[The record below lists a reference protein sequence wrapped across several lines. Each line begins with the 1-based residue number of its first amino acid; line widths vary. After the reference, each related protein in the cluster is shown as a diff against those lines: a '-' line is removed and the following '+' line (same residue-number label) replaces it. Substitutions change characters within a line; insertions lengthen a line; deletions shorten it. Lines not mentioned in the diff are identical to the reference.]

1 MVLVGHQLALMHAA
15 DVVHGDL
22 TTSNMMVR
30 SRANPQ
36 QSSALTDPPDDDD
49 DDEIIFIDFGL
60 SSVSSA
66 TEDKAVDIYVLE
78 RAFLSTHPNSTH
90 LFEQVLESYTERVD
104 DLWSRGAWRKA
115 TAGPGEGTGKKSKS
129 KAAAAAAAA
138 AQEQGQSAS
147 YKSGSSPAKDIRKR
161 LDEVR
166 LRGRKR
172 SMVG

>member
-30 SRANPQ
+30 SRANPH
-36 QSSALTDPPDDDD
+36 QSSALTDPPDD

-104 DLWSRGAWRKA
+104 ELWSRGAWRKA

-129 KAAAAAAAA
+129 KAAAAAA
-138 AQEQGQSAS
+138 QDQGQSAS
-147 YKSGSSPAKDIRKR
+147 HKSGSSPAKDIRKR